1 MILLDHPYTSDF
13 LKETV
18 IQYQIPVIATP
29 QAKEI
34 LGDVDANWLSEANAA
49 EILRSNPETKIYTNS
64 ENSIAWVEKH
74 TQGTGLPEKI
84 ALFKN
89 KYKFR
94 QVIQE
99 AYPDYFFQKA
109 KLEELEELDING
121 FQFPFIIKPI
131 VGFFSIGVYS
141 VNQASEWPSV
151 VSKIKAEISKTTALY
166 PKEVV
171 DSTEFILEGYITGEE
186 YAFDCYF
193 DEKGKPVLLNVL
205 HHAFK
210 SSEDVSDRLYS
221 SSEEIIRSMETPIL
235 EFLELIAKKVN
246 LKNFPLHVEF
256 RMNEDGK
263 LNPIEV
269 NPMRFGG
276 WCTTADLTWF
286 SYGINSYMHFFNSLK
301 PDWNQVFSNRKNKKY
316 SLILLDN
323 QSGIPFEQIAYFDF
337 EQLAA
342 EFENPLHV
350 RKVNMEKFGV
360 FGFIFTETS
369 KGNEAE
375 LEAILQSNLK
385 KYLKLIP
392 GSLV

>member
-13 LKETV
+13 LKDTI
-18 IQYQIPVIATP
+18 IQFQIPVVATS

-34 LGDVDANWLSEANAA
+34 LGNVNANWLSEEDAA
-49 EILRSNPETKIYTNS
+49 ERIKNNPETKVYTNS
-64 ENSIAWVEKH
+64 ENSIAWIEKH

-84 ALFKN
+84 AIFKN
-89 KYKFR
+89 KYRFR
-94 QVIQE
+94 KLIQE
-99 AYPDYFFQKA
+99 AYPDYFFRKA
-109 KLEELEELDING
+109 QLEELENLDITD

-141 VNQASEWPSV
+141 VNKVSDWPLV
-151 VSKIKAEISKTTALY
+151 VSKIKSEINKTKELY
-166 PKEVV
+166 PIEVV
-171 DSTEFILEGYITGEE
+171 DNTEFILEAYLNGEE

-193 DEKGKPVLLNVL
+193 DDNGKPVLLNVL
-205 HHAFK
+205 HHVFK
-210 SSEDVSDRLYS
+210 TSEDVSDRLYS
-221 SSEEIIRSMETPIL
+221 SSEEILRTMEAPIM
-235 EFLELIAKKVN
+235 EFLDLIGSKVN
-246 LKNFPLHVEF
+246 LKNFPLHIEY
-256 RMNEDGK
+256 RMNENGK
-263 LNPIEV
+263 LYPIEV

-286 SYGINSYMHFFNSLK
+286 SYGINSYLHFFNSLK
-301 PDWNQVFSNRKNKKY
+301 PDWNQIFSSRKNKKY

-342 EFENPLHV
+342 DFENPLHV
-350 RKVNMEKFGV
+350 RKVNMEKYGV
-360 FGFIFTETS
+360 FGFLFTETS

-375 LEAILQSNLK
+375 LNAILHSNLK

-392 GSLV
+392 ESMA

>member
-13 LKETV
+13 LKET
-18 IQYQIPVIATP
+18 ILQFQIPVIATP
-29 QAKEI
+29 QAQEI
-34 LGDVDANWLSEANAA
+34 LGEVNANWLSEKDAA
-49 EILRSNPETKIYTNS
+49 DILRNNPETKIYTNS
-64 ENSIAWVEKH
+64 ENSIAWIEKH

-89 KYKFR
+89 KYRFR
-94 QVIQE
+94 QLIQE
-99 AYPDYFFQKA
+99 AYPDYFFHKA
-109 KLEELEELDING
+109 KLEELSGLDIEG

-141 VNQASEWPSV
+141 VNEPNDWPVV
-151 VSKIKAEISKTTALY
+151 VSKIKAEISRTTELY

-171 DSTEFILEGYITGEE
+171 DSTEFILEAYITGEE

-193 DEKGKPVLLNVL
+193 DENGKPVLLNVL
-205 HHAFK
+205 HHVFK

-221 SSEEIIRSMETPIL
+221 SSEEIIKSMEAPIM
-235 EFLELIAKKVN
+235 EFLELIASKVN
-246 LKNFPLHVEF
+246 LKNFPLHIEY

-263 LNPIEV
+263 LYPIEV

-286 SYGINSYMHFFNSLK
+286 SYGINSYLSFFNSQK
-301 PDWNQVFSNRKNKKY
+301 PDWNQVFSARKNKKY

-337 EQLAA
+337 EQLASD
-342 EFENPLHV
+342 FENPLHI

-360 FGFIFTETS
+360 FGFLFTETS

-375 LEAILQSNLK
+375 LKAILHSNLK
-385 KYLKLIP
+385 EYLKLIP
-392 GSLV
+392 QSLV